1 MNSIVI
7 LITAICLT
15 LMSGFFGWQR
25 SKNIH
30 NLRSRPIYHG
40 MNHGL
45 KVALPMM
52 MTASI
57 WLISD
62 NLIIKPTVM
71 SDLTHNNQITLADPD
86 FHYLQIVQIADGLI
100 KENAFNATINKAVEH
115 YRVTKQNTDSAIFWM
130 MIIAGLLGFRGVTK
144 KFHRNTPAREQVER
158 IIKLLL
164 AASSGVAVLTTAGIV
179 LALLFETL
187 RFFNQVPFTEFLFGT
202 HWSPQ
207 MAIRADQVGSSGA
220 FGALPLFAGTLL
232 IALIAMAVA
241 VPVGLYSAIYLSE
254 YAQPKIRVVAK
265 PALEILAG
273 IPTVVYGFF
282 AALTVAPLI
291 VDLCEHFGISAS
303 SESALAAGLVMGVM
317 IIPFVSSLSEDVI
330 SAVPQSLRDGSLAM
344 GATKA
349 ETIVKVVLPSALP
362 GIVSALLLAFSRAI
376 GETMIVVMAAG
387 LAANM
392 TANPLESVTTIT
404 AQIVTTLVGD
414 QSFDSPKTLSAFALG
429 LTLFC
434 FTLMLNI
441 IALRVVRKYREQ
453 YA

>member
-1 MNSIVI
+1 VALVGFS
-7 LITAICLT
+7 CLR
-15 LMSGFFGWQR
+15 GWQR
-25 SKNIH
+25 AQSVTGCH
-30 NLRSRPIYHG
+30 SRPIYHG
-40 MNHGL
+40 VNHGL
-45 KVALPMM
+45 WVALPMLAV
-52 MTASI
+52 ASL
-57 WLISD
+57 WLISES
-62 NLIIKPTVM
+62 LVLKPSVLST
-71 SDLTHNNQITLADPD
+71 LTQNSQVLLADAPSNPE
-86 FHYLQIVQIADGLI
+86 FRYLEIKQIAEGAL
-100 KENAFNATINKAVEH
+100 ENSFTDETTNLAIEKYQSTQK
-115 YRVTKQNTDSAIFWM
+115 NTDIVILCLFL
-130 MIIAGLLGFRGVTK
+130 IAGVIGYRQVSQRFNPAL
-144 KFHRNTPAREQVER
+144 PAREIVER
-158 IIKLLL
+158 IVKILL
-164 AASSGVAVLTTAGIV
+164 AGSSTVAVLTTAGIV
-179 LALLFETL
+179 LALLFETI
-187 RFFNQVPFTEFLFGT
+187 RFFQHVPFTDFLFGT

-207 MAIRADQVGSSGA
+207 MAIREDQVGSSGA

-232 IALIAMAVA
+232 IAMIAMCVA
-241 VPVGLYSAIYLSE
+241 VPIGLYSAIYLAE
-254 YAQPKIRVVAK
+254 YAQPKFRAFAK

-282 AALTVAPLI
+282 AALTVAPMI
-291 VDLCEHFGISAS
+291 VDVCAYFGLSAS

-429 LTLFC
+429 LTLFF

-441 IALRVVRKYREQ
+441 IALRVVRKYREA